1 MVTRQNFRIAGSGR
15 FLPPQQVSAD
25 EIDSRLGMPEG
36 WTRKSTGVE
45 TRYECCPPHNILT
58 MGAEAIQT
66 AMQQAG
72 VTWSDVDLLIDCS
85 TSRFRPIPCNAAH
98 FLNLF
103 GSQTRGIPCFDV
115 QSTCLGFLVALNTAN
130 GLLASGQYRNIL
142 VVASE
147 NTLRGA
153 NWKQPESASL
163 IGDGAA
169 AVVLKP
175 ATVHRPMLMRHE
187 TYTEHLELCRV
198 DGGAHYLTP
207 MEYTPERRGDF
218 LFDMNGPAVFR
229 VALGR
234 LPRMVRTLLTEWN
247 SMDDQ
252 SHPFTDYTH
261 AFGRK
266 LHVIP
271 HQASPKALEIVRDVL
286 ESDDEHFHSQ
296 ARQVGNMAAAS
307 LPFML
312 DYCRRE
318 RTLPAD
324 EPVLLLGTSAG
335 YAQAAMIMFPD
346 SISTNN
352 AGTTV
357 SGAEQQGQHS

>member
-1 MVTRQNFRIAGSGR
+1 M
-15 FLPPQQVSAD
+15 
-25 EIDSRLGMPEG
+25 
-36 WTRKSTGVE
+36 
-45 TRYECCPPHNILT
+45 
-58 MGAEAIQT
+58 
-66 AMQQAG
+66 
-72 VTWSDVDLLIDCS
+72 
-85 TSRFRPIPCNAAH
+85 
-98 FLNLF
+98 
-103 GSQTRGIPCFDV
+103 
-115 QSTCLGFLVALNTAN
+115 
-130 GLLASGQYRNIL
+130 LASGLYRNII

-175 ATVHRPMLMRHE
+175 TSVNRPMLMRHE
-187 TYTEHLELCRV
+187 TYTEYLELCRV

-207 MEYTPERRGDF
+207 MEYSPDRHADF

-234 LPRMVRTLLTEWN
+234 LPRMVRTALTEWN
-247 SMDDQ
+247 SMVDHMHQ
-252 SHPFTDYTH
+252 FTDYNH
-261 AFGRK
+261 VPSRK

-286 ESDDEHFHSQ
+286 ESDDQHFHSQ

-318 RTLPAD
+318 GTLPAD

-335 YAQAAMIMFPD
+335 YAQAAMIMFRIQSPR
-346 SISTNN
+346 TTPERLYPVLNN
-352 AGTTV
+352 KVNTHEPTCCPRERAV
-357 SGAEQQGQHS
+357 PECRLLHAE